1 MSAKWYIS
9 TLLLIFAVFG
19 AFQEQVSI
27 PNQEIM
33 LEFVDAKINKQNIDN
48 TIADVRK
55 KLLNVGISNII
66 IKETKNGT
74 LKISYFSV
82 VEVDNIKEAIIKDN
96 KFVFNKNSKN
106 NSSSNYNI
114 AIYELTDEPDISNL
128 DYKFIFEIKYHTDRF
143 TTDTYFAFVK
153 KIEQYKTDQLFK
165 IAYKVNK
172 NSPFTK
178 DKTSYKEPE
187 VRAGP
192 KNYNS

>member
-9 TLLLIFAVFG
+9 ALLLIFAVFG